1 MGKYTAWKMKAAICD
16 DTVEDAE
23 FMEKHIKEYF
33 MKKSIP
39 YECNVY
45 QSSKALWYEIE
56 DGQAFD
62 LLFLD
67 IEMQELNGFE
77 LAAKIQETA
86 PDILIIFVSAYESY
100 VYKSFVL
107 HFPLSV
113 PVCQYSIIR
122 CFNCAS
128 RRSPMYNCCPVDKT
142 IWLSLICFT

>member
-62 LLFLD
+62 LLFL
-67 IEMQELNGFE
+67 EEFWGQKCPCAYFTR
-77 LAAKIQETA
+77 KRTA
-86 PDILIIFVSAYESY
+86 HPNWEGNAWKRPQGTARGSQTEN
-100 VYKSFVL
+100 
-107 HFPLSV
+107 
-113 PVCQYSIIR
+113 PVGWPEACPPG
-122 CFNCAS
+122 
-128 RRSPMYNCCPVDKT
+128 PMAT
-142 IWLSLICFT
+142 

>member
-1 MGKYTAWKMKAAICD
+1 MGKYIAWKMKAAICD
-16 DTVEDAE
+16 DTVEDAA

-86 PDILIIFVSAYESY
+86 PDILIIFVSAYE
-100 VYKSFVL
+100 
-107 HFPLSV
+107 
-113 PVCQYSIIR
+113 
-122 CFNCAS
+122 
-128 RRSPMYNCCPVDKT
+128 
-142 IWLSLICFT
+142 LSLIHISEPTRRS